1 MTKRYD
7 LHLLKKIAVK
17 IPLIGAL
24 LFGSI
29 LFYSCQEKV
38 DLIVHNANVYTLNK
52 NNIKATAFAVKDGK
66 FVAVGGEELLEK
78 YNTKKT
84 LNANELPV
92 YPGFIDAHCHFLS
105 LGLMQS
111 QLDLTG
117 TKSFD
122 EILLKLENFSKD
134 NSSKFIVGHG
144 WDRND
149 WENQAFPTKEKLD
162 TLFPDTTVVLER
174 IDGHAFLVNQKALD
188 LAGITTDSD
197 SQGGQIIKANG
208 TLTGLLID
216 GPMELISAILPKP
229 TIEEKVKALKAAEA
243 IALANGLTTVD
254 DAGLSKEDV
263 LLIDSLYKK
272 GELKIRMYA
281 MLSNTQENRD
291 YFLANGPIKTD
302 YLTVRSFKAYTDGAL
317 GSRGAVLKAPYSDAP
332 EEFGT
337 LVTPIDSLEKLAYRL
352 STSSFQLNTHA
363 IGDSAVA
370 ATLNIYRKALVF
382 QNDPRWRIE
391 HAQILD
397 TTDIKLFNY
406 KILPSVQPTHAISD
420 MDWAEDRIG
429 ADRMP
434 GAYAFKALL
443 DQSNRIALG
452 TDFPVENV
460 SPFATFHAAVVRKKS
475 DETPEEGFLS
485 ENALTRM
492 EALKGMTIWAAYAN
506 FEEDQKGSIEV
517 GKNADFVMLDRD
529 LIKISDRRIL
539 STRVV
544 ATIINGNVAYSNRFQ

>member
-144 WDRND
+144 WDQND

-162 TLFPDTTVVLER
+162 TLFPDTPVVLER

-544 ATIINGNVAYSNRFQ
+544 ATIINGNLAYSNRFQ

>member
-38 DLIVHNANVYTLNK
+38 DLIVHNANVYILNK

-134 NSSKFIVGHG
+134 NSSKFILGHG
-144 WDRND
+144 WDQND

-162 TLFPDTTVVLER
+162 TLFPDTPVVLER

>member
-134 NSSKFIVGHG
+134 NSSKFILGHG
-144 WDRND
+144 WDQND

-162 TLFPDTTVVLER
+162 TLFPDTPVVLER

-475 DETPEEGFLS
+475 DETPEEGFLA

-492 EALKGMTIWAAYAN
+492 DALRGMTIWAAYAN

>member
-134 NSSKFIVGHG
+134 NSSKFILGHG
-144 WDRND
+144 WDQND

-162 TLFPDTTVVLER
+162 TLFPDTPVVLER

-391 HAQILD
+391 HAQIID

>member
-134 NSSKFIVGHG
+134 NSSKFILGHG
-144 WDRND
+144 WDQND

-162 TLFPDTTVVLER
+162 TLFPDTPVVLER

-216 GPMELISAILPKP
+216 GPMELISVILPKP

-391 HAQILD
+391 HAQIID

>member
-144 WDRND
+144 WDQND

-162 TLFPDTTVVLER
+162 TLFPDTPVVLER

-544 ATIINGNVAYSNRFQ
+544 ANIINGNVAYSNRFQ

>member
-144 WDRND
+144 WDQND

-162 TLFPDTTVVLER
+162 TLFPDTPVVLER

>member
-144 WDRND
+144 WDQND

-162 TLFPDTTVVLER
+162 TLFPDTPVVLER

-539 STRVV
+539 STRVI

>member
-144 WDRND
+144 WDQND

>member
-134 NSSKFIVGHG
+134 NSSKFILGHG
-144 WDRND
+144 WDQND

-162 TLFPDTTVVLER
+162 TLFPDTPVVLER

>member
-52 NNIKATAFAVKDGK
+52 NNIKATAFAVKDGN

-134 NSSKFIVGHG
+134 NSSKFILGHG
-144 WDRND
+144 WDQND

-162 TLFPDTTVVLER
+162 TLFPDTPVVLER

-529 LIKISDRRIL
+529 LTKISDRRIL

>member
-144 WDRND
+144 WDQND

-162 TLFPDTTVVLER
+162 ALFPDTPVVLER

>member
-52 NNIKATAFAVKDGK
+52 DNIKATAFAVKDGK

-134 NSSKFIVGHG
+134 NSSKFILGHG
-144 WDRND
+144 WDQND

-162 TLFPDTTVVLER
+162 TLFPDTPVVLER

-337 LVTPIDSLEKLAYRL
+337 LVTPIDSLEKLAFRL